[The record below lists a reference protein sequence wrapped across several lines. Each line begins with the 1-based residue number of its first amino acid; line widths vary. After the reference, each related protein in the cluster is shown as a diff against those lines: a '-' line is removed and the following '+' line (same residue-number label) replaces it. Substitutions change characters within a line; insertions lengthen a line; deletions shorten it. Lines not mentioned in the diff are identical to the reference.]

1 MSVLK
6 VGAIQPN
13 SGTKVNIT
21 GSTLLVTTASGH
33 FSGSYEGDGSRLEGV
48 AGFPFTGSGQISG
61 SLLVTGSSA
70 LAVRVSGSTALTGSL
85 FVSGAV
91 SSSVGFSGSFQGDGS
106 SLTGLATNLTVD
118 GDSGTQD
125 VSLTADDLQI
135 LGTANEISTAVTK
148 VSNDVKVTLGLPDT
162 VAVTASVA
170 TRANAL
176 APTVTATSAS
186 VAARATTLSAQ
197 ATASFA
203 DVAGTVHNGNI
214 TNAKLANDSV
224 TIGSTEI
231 DLGATATT
239 LTGLTSI
246 SATTASF
253 VLQTFESSST
263 VITSGSNIFGDK
275 ANDIQQITGSLLQTG
290 SMTVI
295 GNISASVGGFSG
307 SFQGD
312 GTLLTG
318 VIASGSIQSASVATR
333 ADTLSPAATAASSS
347 TAILAQTA
355 SVAGRA
361 NDLAPTVTA
370 TSASTAV
377 AAQTAS
383 VAGRANDLAPT
394 VTATSASTAV
404 LAQTASVATRAN
416 ALAPTVTA
424 TSASVAARAT
434 TLSPAATAS
443 FADKADEAVTSNV
456 IPVTVVDDGGNK
468 YAFNGVTAPKIS
480 LNRGELYRFDL
491 SDSTN
496 NGHPLRFRLLDD
508 TAFTPGVNAVGT
520 PGQAGAYVDFDV
532 NFATSASLKY
542 YCTAH
547 GNGMGNRAQI
557 VDVLN
562 GITSGSFSGSYEGD
576 GSSLTGISS
585 YAVANSA
592 NNRVITSVDSENG
605 NAEANLLFDGS
616 TLSVSGSHKVSGSLL
631 VTGSS
636 TLALRVSG
644 SSALTGS
651 LLVSGSTSLSGSLI
665 TSGSNILSG
674 SLLQSGSTQITGSTL
689 LSGSLLLTGSSA
701 LALRVSGSTALTG
714 SLFVSGTVSGSFIGN
729 ASGLTGV
736 SGFPHTGSADIS
748 GSLLV
753 TGSAFVTSLTETSAL
768 RYKKSVKNIDN
779 QANAVY
785 QLRPVH
791 FRWRDNNKKDF
802 GLIAE
807 EVQEIYPELVTN
819 GQDGNALGISYTKLT
834 ALLLKTIQD
843 LNERIEKLENKN

>member
-61 SLLVTGSSA
+61 SLLVTGSA
-70 LAVRVSGSTALTGSL
+70 NPAFRVSGSSALTGSL

-203 DVAGTVHNGNI
+203 DVAGTVHDGNI
-214 TNAKLANDSV
+214 TNSKLANDSV

-231 DLGATATT
+231 DLGATSTT

-290 SMTVI
+290 SINVK

-312 GTLLTG
+312 G
-318 VIASGSIQSASVATR
+318 
-333 ADTLSPAATAASSS
+333 
-347 TAILAQTA
+347 
-355 SVAGRA
+355 
-361 NDLAPTVTA
+361 
-370 TSASTAV
+370 
-377 AAQTAS
+377 
-383 VAGRANDLAPT
+383 
-394 VTATSASTAV
+394 
-404 LAQTASVATRAN
+404 
-416 ALAPTVTA
+416 
-424 TSASVAARAT
+424 
-434 TLSPAATAS
+434 
-443 FADKADEAVTSNV
+443 
-456 IPVTVVDDGGNK
+456 
-468 YAFNGVTAPKIS
+468 
-480 LNRGELYRFDL
+480 
-491 SDSTN
+491 SD
-496 NGHPLRFRLLDD
+496 
-508 TAFTPGVNAVGT
+508 
-520 PGQAGAYVDFDV
+520 
-532 NFATSASLKY
+532 
-542 YCTAH
+542 
-547 GNGMGNRAQI
+547 
-557 VDVLN
+557 
-562 GITSGSFSGSYEGD
+562 
-576 GSSLTGISS
+576 LTGISS
-585 YAVANSA
+585 YTVANSS
-592 NNRVITSVDSENG
+592 NNRILTSVDASNG
-605 NAEANLLFDGS
+605 NAEANATFNGTAFTVTGNVTAS
-616 TLSVSGSHKVSGSLL
+616 AGFSGSLYKGTN
-631 VTGSS
+631 VT
-636 TLALRVSG
+636 T
-644 SSALTGS
+644 
-651 LLVSGSTSLSGSLI
+651 
-665 TSGSNILSG
+665 TSGSIG
-674 SLLQSGSTQITGSTL
+674 D
-689 LSGSLLLTGSSA
+689 LT
-701 LALRVSGSTALTG
+701 
-714 SLFVSGTVSGSFIGN
+714 
-729 ASGLTGV
+729 
-736 SGFPHTGSADIS
+736 
-748 GSLLV
+748 V
-753 TGSAFVTSLTETSAL
+753 TRITETSAL
-768 RYKKSVKNIDN
+768 EYKTDVRAMRGSDKI
-779 QANAVY
+779 Y
-785 QLRPVH
+785 QLRPVN
-791 FRWRDNNKKDF
+791 FKWKEDQRKDL

-807 EVQEIYPELVTN
+807 EVVKVYPELVKTD
-819 GQDGNALGISYTKLT
+819 GEGNAMGVNYSKLT
-834 ALLLKTIQD
+834 AVLIKTVQD
-843 LNERIEKLENKN
+843 LKSRIEDLENK